1 MRFIRNT
8 YFFNGDRIATAQN
21 KYLFAL
27 WNGSASYNIEVR
39 RVVALYQQTTAVVTP
54 IIAELELRLID
65 TTAPTAGSDLPVF
78 SRDPAGPANLTG
90 LVAKAGPSTVADM
103 TNGLILRSLFNN
115 DEQAVTDLDQVYMGQ
130 AVELFNAGP
139 YDVGLTLYQ
148 NKGLALKHPTN
159 DANSSVSFLV
169 EFYKV

>member
-1 MRFIRNT
+1 MTRRLNT

-21 KYLFAL
+21 KYLFSI
-27 WNGSASYNIEVR
+27 WNGSSSYNIEVR
-39 RVVALYQQTTAVVTP
+39 RVLVLFQQVSAVASPVLS
-54 IIAELELRLID
+54 ELELRLID
-65 TTAPTAGSDLPVF
+65 TTAPTSGSDLNVF
-78 SRDPAGPANLTG
+78 SRDPAGPASLTG
-90 LVAKAGPSTVADM
+90 LVAKAGASTVADM
-103 TNGLILRSLFNN
+103 TNGLIRRNLFTN
-115 DEQAVTDLDQVYMGQ
+115 DEQAIADLDQIYLNQ
-130 AVELFNAGP
+130 EKDLFNAGP